1 MCISAQEVY
10 DNYEHWVNN
19 ASVNYFRNEI
29 DGEMIRALAP
39 KRGNRAYA
47 RLQKKKIDDVISGL
61 DKLNFEVSLPGRN
74 GVHLG
79 MMMFL
84 VTLTYDHKR
93 ITAYDA
99 WGGMSKD
106 IASAK
111 VQIKRA
117 LGASHINVMTVK
129 EGTQG
134 DYPAP
139 HLLVIVDRPVHCI
152 RYKGKRGI
160 KYILQSRTQLDVVK
174 HAWKHG
180 FLDIQGVK
188 DQKVGKRSAV
198 AYLGKYLVKA
208 VDLEKDDVAF
218 HTMAWQKHFNLRS
231 MHISRQFKDLL
242 NPVRLDTNMHES
254 QQGSWVFDHVQYIDL
269 SDFDS
274 IMLRKD
280 EEIGDNDAL
289 IGILERLRERR
300 SMFPKET

>member
-1 MCISAQEVY
+1 MISAEEVY
-10 DNYEHWVNN
+10 SQYEAYVSN
-19 ASVNYFRNEI
+19 ASINHFVNLSNGDTFR
-29 DGEMIRALAP
+29 RLAP
-39 KRGNRAYA
+39 KRGNRAFA
-47 RLQKKKIDDVISGL
+47 RLQKKKIDDVIAGL

-84 VTLTYDHKR
+84 VTLTYDHKK

-139 HLLVIVDRPVHCI
+139 HLLVIVDKPVHCI

-160 KYILQSRTQLDVVK
+160 KYILQSRAQLDVVK
-174 HAWKHG
+174 RAWKHG

-231 MHISRQFKDLL
+231 MHISRDFKNLL

-254 QQGSWVFDHVQYIDL
+254 QQGSWVFDHVQPIDL
-269 SDFDS
+269 REFDS

-280 EEIGDNDAL
+280 EDISDNDAL
-289 IGILERLRERR
+289 VGILERLRDRR